1 MSSSKLE
8 VPSQIVNKEICDEI
22 ITVIVAATSLTL
34 FHSLHATGKRLFAFC
49 EGFLVLAE
57 FFVTGAFER
66 ED

>member
-34 FHSLHATGKRLFAFC
+34 FHFLNATGKRAIC
-49 EGFLVLAE
+49 VLRGIPLANLE
-57 FFVTGAFER
+57 
-66 ED
+66 